1 MFQFSKEKL
10 WAVYWLSALS
20 LFIID
25 FTFMSLVFFICFQGL
40 GIVVTYHRYY
50 AHNSFEFRNKALKWL
65 CSYFAIMAGQ
75 GSPMIWTAVHK
86 MHHKHADTEKD
97 PHSPVHGLLRGFLMP
112 AFEPWDLRM
121 VLSMSKDKWQVII
134 YNYYLLILISGW
146 IVGYLVGL
154 PQVIHGTILAFIS
167 TNVGN
172 YLGHMIG
179 YKNFETKS
187 LDTNH
192 WFNAL
197 IFFGDGW
204 HNNHHHNPNKY
215 TTQVKWWE
223 FDIAGFVIKHI
234 LADKTTLK

>member
-1 MFQFSKEKL
+1 MWIVWWFSF
-10 WAVYWLSALS
+10 SC
-20 LFIID
+20 LFVIPMAW
-25 FTFMSLVFFICFQGL
+25 TTLVAFCCFQGL
-40 GIVVTYHRYY
+40 GVVITYHRYY
-50 AHNSFEFRNKALKWL
+50 AHKSFEFKNPVIKWL
-65 CSYFAIMAGQ
+65 FTYFAVMGGQ

-86 MHHKHADTEKD
+86 MHHKHTDTEQD
-97 PHSPVHGLLRGFLMP
+97 PHSPIHGLLRGFFVP
-112 AFEPWDLRM
+112 TFEPWDLRM
-121 VLSMSKDKWQVII
+121 VVSMARDQYQVFFHQ
-134 YNYYLLILISGW
+134 YYLFIILLTWVVS
-146 IVGYLVGL
+146 YLLGM
-154 PQVIHGTILAFIS
+154 PQVIQGTALALLS
-167 TNVGN
+167 TNAGN

-192 WFNAL
+192 WFVAL

-204 HNNHHHNPNKY
+204 HNNHHHNPSKF